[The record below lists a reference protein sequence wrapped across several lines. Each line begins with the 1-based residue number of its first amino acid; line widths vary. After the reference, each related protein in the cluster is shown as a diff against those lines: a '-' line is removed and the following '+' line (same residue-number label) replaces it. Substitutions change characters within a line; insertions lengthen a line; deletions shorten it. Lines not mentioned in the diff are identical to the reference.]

1 MFPDR
6 TGATAAK
13 DITDLQACKV
23 KQLKASTQSLSA
35 GVHLP
40 GSSQGLL
47 GVKGPTP
54 LNQGSMFPAEVPQFE
69 K

>member
-1 MFPDR
+1 MFSDS

-23 KQLKASTQSLSA
+23 KQLKASSA